1 MSDLIFDIKEFA
13 LHDGSG
19 LRTTVF
25 LKGCPLR
32 CEWCHNPEGQE
43 YGRELSKN
51 DGKCVRCG
59 LCGHP
64 CSHPECQ
71 DFRYCIKVCPSNCL
85 KVVGTEYTPEAL
97 ASELLKNE
105 RFLRKGGVTFSGGE
119 PLTHADFIV
128 ETVKHLPGINV
139 AVETCGFAPTEELL
153 RATDVISSI
162 YFDIKLI
169 NDNDHIKYTGVSNSL
184 ILKNFIA
191 LMDRGRA
198 VTVRIP
204 LIPTVT
210 DTNENLSG
218 IAAFLYPY
226 RNSVRVELIPYNAMT
241 GAKYASVGKTYSP
254 SFDEKAP
261 LNKNTSVFTEKGIE
275 CIAY

>member
-43 YGRELSKN
+43 YGKELSKN
-51 DGKCVRCG
+51 ETKCAHCG

-64 CSHPECQ
+64 CTHKECEGLG
-71 DFRYCIKVCPSNCL
+71 YCIKLCPNNCL
-85 KVVGTEYTPEAL
+85 KVVGEEYSPETL
-97 ASELLKNE
+97 AAELLKYE

-119 PLTHADFIV
+119 PLTHADFII
-128 ETVKHLPGINV
+128 ETVKHLPDV
-139 AVETCGFAPTEELL
+139 STAVETCGFAPTEELL
-153 RATDVISSI
+153 RAAEVIDDI

-169 NDNDHIKYTGVSNSL
+169 DEDQHVKYTGLSNTL
-184 ILKNFIA
+184 ILKNFKA
-191 LMDRGRA
+191 LMERGRN

-210 DTNENLSG
+210 DTDENLNG
-218 IAAFLYPY
+218 IAEFLLPY
-226 RNSVRVELIPYNAMT
+226 RHQIKVELVPYNAMT
-241 GAKYASVGKTYSP
+241 GAKYRSVGKIYFP
-254 SFDEKAP
+254 SFNEKAP
-261 LNKNTSVFTEKGIE
+261 LNKNVTVFTERGIS
-275 CIAY
+275 CTAY

>member
-1 MSDLIFDIKEFA
+1 MNDLIFDIKEFA

-43 YGRELSKN
+43 YEAELSKN
-51 DGKCVRCG
+51 DTKCVHCD
-59 LCGHP
+59 LCKHT

-71 DFRYCIKVCPSNCL
+71 GVGYCIKLCPNNCL
-85 KVVGTEYTPEAL
+85 KLIGTGISPSDL

-119 PLTHADFIV
+119 PLTHADFII
-128 ETVKHLPGINV
+128 ETAKHMEGINL
-139 AVETCGFAPTEELL
+139 AVETCGYAPTDSFL
-153 RATDVISSI
+153 RAISVINDI

-169 NDNDHIKYTGVSNSL
+169 SDEEHIKYTGLSNSL
-184 ILKNFIA
+184 ILKNFKE
-191 LMDRGRA
+191 LMKTGRK

-210 DTNENLSG
+210 DTEENLHG
-218 IAAFLYPY
+218 IAEFLEQY
-226 RNSVRVELIPYNAMT
+226 RDNVNVELIPYNAMT
-241 GAKYASVGKTYSP
+241 GAKYASVGKIYSP
-254 SFDEKAP
+254 SFDEKAQ
-261 LNKNTSVFTEKGIE
+261 LNKDCSPFEQRGIA
-275 CIAY
+275 CIAF

>member
-1 MSDLIFDIKEFA
+1 MSNLIFDIKEFA

-51 DGKCVRCG
+51 LSKCVHCG
-59 LCGHP
+59 LCSTP
-64 CSHPECQ
+64 CTHKECQ
-71 DFRYCIKVCPSNCL
+71 GLGFCIKLCPNNCL
-85 KVVGTEYTPEAL
+85 KVVGEEMSPEAL
-97 ASELLKNE
+97 AEELLKNE

-119 PLTHADFIV
+119 PLTHSDFII
-128 ETVKHLPGINV
+128 ETVKHLPDV
-139 AVETCGFAPTEELL
+139 STAVETCGFAPTDELL
-153 RATDVISSI
+153 MAAEVINDI

-169 NDNDHIKYTGVSNSL
+169 DDSEHIKYTGVSNAL
-184 ILKNFIA
+184 ILKNFKA
-191 LMDRGRA
+191 LMECGRR

-210 DTNENLSG
+210 DKDENLRG
-218 IAAFLYPY
+218 IAKFLVPY
-226 RNSVRVELIPYNAMT
+226 RSLIKVELIPYNAMT
-241 GAKYASVGKTYSP
+241 GAKYRSVGKKYAP

-261 LNKNTSVFTEKGIE
+261 INKNVSVFTENGID